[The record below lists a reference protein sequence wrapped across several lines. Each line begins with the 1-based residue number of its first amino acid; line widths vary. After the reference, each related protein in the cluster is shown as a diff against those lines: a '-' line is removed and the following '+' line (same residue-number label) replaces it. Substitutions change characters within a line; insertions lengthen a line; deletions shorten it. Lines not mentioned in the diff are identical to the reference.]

1 MIEQLASDLAQTTG
15 THPGLKEL
23 RLFGHT
29 IVLALAQFA
38 RRNLE
43 TLIWVVGAAA
53 CPLNRMLFS

>member
-1 MIEQLASDLAQTTG
+1 MSEQLASDPAQTIE

-29 IVLALAQFA
+29 IALALAQGVMFA

-43 TLIWVVGAAA
+43 TLI
-53 CPLNRMLFS
+53 